1 MIGMIAGRGRG
12 AAVATLMLL
21 AMSTGV
27 WLGSRARPEV
37 VAAPLAPDQTAVA
50 RMAAAQ
56 VWMPAMGASRAG
68 CTGNLVIQALSP
80 RAQKAVLVTWGES
93 GLCPPN
99 AAGPVRVECSGLLY
113 PGSSWIMQ
121 GSQLA
126 AGNRSGTLY
135 SFKDLPAIA
144 GLDAPGY
151 GPGVRDGTAD
161 TMCEAPFLWLKGDA
175 AEYQRFQEA
184 FLNAGRY
191 RNIDFDRM
199 AGDALA
205 VQWTERCGES
215 LSSHAAL
222 RWGEASAWS
231 APLQA
236 QLSYLPLIAA
246 DWEIVIQNMGLD
258 CADAEVWLG
267 LGDGRSTV
275 CPALQIAPGEAR
287 SLRVADCAPSALS
300 ATVRASQPVAVVAR
314 RGGDGPRVAYGGRG
328 VGGADL
334 HLPLPGR
341 SSGTIVIGLQN
352 PSQSDAATV
361 QLSVDDRLGRR
372 RLLRDVSMGP
382 LAERRLSLSAAEIG
396 AGKDFAIDLQV
407 SSLADAAGRR
417 TPILGAMWQERD
429 GLVIAAQELLV
440 GDPEGRGSGLLA
452 LPDLYRAS
460 VDASGASTLL
470 TIHNNV
476 SQSGFTDYVMML
488 YDQNGLLDFVCE
500 KLYQRESSFI
510 DLDTWG
516 YTTRGFRGSAVVSAL
531 YWEHDRDAAGGQ
543 AASNLVGLSA
553 GLQRGAGAGG
563 DPDFVAGLSLA
574 AGSYQQGPG
583 GFVPRCASIPAGW
596 PTPRPGLAH
605 KLWLPQMQRR
615 R

>member
-1 MIGMIAGRGRG
+1 MIRMVSGKERGG
-12 AAVATLMLL
+12 AVAALVMLSM
-21 AMSTGV
+21 AAGV
-27 WLGSRARPEV
+27 WLGSRGRTEV
-37 VAAPLAPDQTAVA
+37 VAAPLAPDQAVVA

-56 VWMPAMGASRAG
+56 VWLPAMAASRAG

-99 AAGPVRVECSGLLY
+99 AAGPVHVECSGLLY

-121 GSQLA
+121 GDQLA
-126 AGNRSGTLY
+126 AGSRSGTLY
-135 SFKDLPAIA
+135 SFADLPAIA
-144 GLDAPGY
+144 SLDAPGY
-151 GPGVRDGTAD
+151 GPGVHDGTAD
-161 TMCEAPFLWLKGDA
+161 TMCEAPFLWVKGDA
-175 AEYQRFQEA
+175 AEYRRFQQA
-184 FLNAGRY
+184 FLAAGPY
-191 RNIDFDRM
+191 RNFMFDRM
-199 AGDALA
+199 VGDPLA

-287 SLRVADCAPSALS
+287 SLRVADCAPGALS
-300 ATVRASQPVAVVAR
+300 ATVRATQPVAVVAR
-314 RGGDGPRVAYGGRG
+314 RGVDGPRAAYGGRG
-328 VGGADL
+328 AGGADL

-352 PSQSDAATV
+352 PSPSDAATV
-361 QLSVDDRLGRR
+361 QLSVDDRMGRR
-372 RLLRDVSMGP
+372 RLLRELPLGP
-382 LAERRLSLSAAEIG
+382 LANLRLSLSAAETG
-396 AGKDFAIDLQV
+396 SGKDFAIDLQV

-440 GDPEGRGSGLLA
+440 GDPEDRGSGLLA
-452 LPDLYRAS
+452 LPYLYRAS

-470 TIHNNV
+470 TIHNDV

-500 KLYQRESSFI
+500 KLHQRESSFI

-543 AASNLVGLSA
+543 AASNSVGLSA
-553 GLQRGAGAGG
+553 SLQRGAGG
-563 DPDFVAGLSLA
+563 DPDFVAGLALA
-574 AGSYQQGPG
+574 PGSYQQGPG
-583 GFVPRCASIPAGW
+583 GFFPRCASVPAGW
-596 PTPRPGLAH
+596 PTPRPELAH
-605 KLWLPQMQRR
+605 KLWLPLTQRR